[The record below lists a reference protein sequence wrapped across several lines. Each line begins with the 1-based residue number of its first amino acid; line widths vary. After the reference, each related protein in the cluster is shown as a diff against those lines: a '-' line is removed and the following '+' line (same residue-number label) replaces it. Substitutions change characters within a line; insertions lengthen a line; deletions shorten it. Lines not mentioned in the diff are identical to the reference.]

1 VVGKN
6 AQLTLSVAMFVLG
19 SGAIAAA
26 PAESYVVDGACREGV
41 AQGRYELRTSSGALR
56 VTGAFNHGRRTG
68 SFIFWEPSGAR
79 VAHIPY
85 DEDARNGTLATWYE
99 GAVKGAEP
107 ARRYES
113 TWRHGARDGPTRT
126 WFRNGHRRTEAD
138 FAQGALV
145 TATAWSDAGAKLT
158 DRTSREIVERD
169 ATAADAYYADLEA
182 LVRTHLPQCD

>member
-1 VVGKN
+1 MVGKN

-19 SGAIAAA
+19 SGAVAA
-26 PAESYVVDGACREGV
+26 PAEFYVVDGACREGV
-41 AQGRYELRTSSGALR
+41 AQGRYELRTSSGTLR
-56 VTGAFNHGRRTG
+56 VVGAFNHGRRTG

-85 DEDARNGTLATWYE
+85 DDDARNGTLATWYE

-126 WFRNGHRRTEAD
+126 WFRDGHRRTEAD

-145 TATAWSDAGAKLT
+145 TATAWSDAGTKLT

-169 ATAADAYYADLEA
+169 ANAADTHYADLEA
-182 LVRTHLPQCD
+182 LVQAHLPHCD